1 VRGPIATS
9 SAAGLARAHNGGGCT
24 DWYLPSKDEPNRLYL
39 SKGVIGGLVDV
50 CCWISSQSDAV
61 SAWAQ
66 YFADGHQHLDDKSFA
81 NRVRAVPPFE
91 PRARAGRDGRGGAQR
106 ADRRGR
112 RARRPPAA
120 ASPAI
125 RICVARGRQHDK
137 ITGLVPVK
145 QEPCAFVV
153 QRLPRAGV
161 AAQ

>member
-1 VRGPIATS
+1 MQGPIATGH
-9 SAAGLARAHNGGGCT
+9 AAGLARAHNGGGCT

-81 NRVRAVPPFE
+81 NRVRAVQAFE
-91 PRARAGRDGRGGAQR
+91 PPAHAGRDGRGGGRSVWIAK
-106 ADRRGR
+106 AD
-112 RARRPPAA
+112 
-120 ASPAI
+120 
-125 RICVARGRQHDK
+125 ARGDSSLRCPLS
-137 ITGLVPVK
+137 TMTYSYEVSAREAGAVR
-145 QEPCAFVV
+145 FRST
-153 QRLPRAGV
+153 RLPRAGV